1 MNNFENLNLTRVIGN
16 ENNQETLFIS
26 LLGNYTSENYLPIF
40 LDCMKNY
47 FSSGSASHLQLDS
60 SPLGPLSDY
69 LYEKEGLI
77 VDFLLSD
84 EISKLLND
92 GGVLLVSDENFDELK
107 YSFLKEDEQF
117 LGINKQGKIVYFQ
130 IR

>member
-1 MNNFENLNLTRVIGN
+1 MNNFENLNLTRVIGT

-26 LLGNYTSENYLPIF
+26 LLGTYTSENYLPTF
-40 LDCMKNY
+40 LDSLKNH
-47 FSSGSASHLQLDS
+47 FSTGPASPLQLAS

-69 LYEKEGLI
+69 LYKKEGLI

-84 EISKLLND
+84 EISRLLND

-107 YSFLKEDEQF
+107 YSFLKENEQF
-117 LGINKQGKIVYFQ
+117 LAINKDGKIVYFQ